1 MVIADNINDYPILE
15 NLIGFHHWLENK
27 VSDVYNNITVT
38 ETHTISGF
46 VHVAFT
52 HNFLACYNILLA
64 LERNLIHPVRALK
77 RNVLES
83 TVKMNYIAYFPNDT
97 WLILFRDHLAG
108 TREKADQRSK
118 LAELQTISYFPN
130 KTLSCLLKKTE
141 RKYHFK
147 WFVKQVYSETTT
159 QSMFS
164 VHQAMSHS
172 AHSSLLRQQQNYE
185 KQSVSLEIADLKML
199 LFYNILA
206 EVEGHRHMLSQNIFP
221 YNETKK
227 FLDKILIQ
235 IHTNKKMPSLF
246 PDHPAIVSKV
256 CIHPPEKPWE

>member
-15 NLIGFHHWLENK
+15 NLIGFHHWLETKVGEAYNK
-27 VSDVYNNITVT
+27 ITAT
-38 ETHTISGF
+38 EPYKISSF

-83 TVKMNYIAYFPNDT
+83 IVKMNYIAYFPNDT
-97 WLILFRDHLAG
+97 WLILFHDHLDG
-108 TREKADQRSK
+108 TREEEDKKRK
-118 LAELQTISYFPN
+118 LTELQTIPYFCN
-130 KTLSCLLKKTE
+130 KTLSCLLKKTD
-141 RKYHFK
+141 RKYYFK
-147 WFVKQVYSETTT
+147 WFVKQVYNETTA
-159 QSMFS
+159 QSMFR
-164 VHQAMSHS
+164 VHHAMSHS
-172 AHSSLLRQQQNYE
+172 VHSSLLRLQQNYE
-185 KQSVSLEIADLKML
+185 KPTVSLEIADLKML

-256 CIHPPEKPWE
+256 CIHPPGKPWE